1 MKLLIDANL
10 SWRLEKHLKKT
21 FNDVLHVEN
30 SVLPAPAKDSE
41 IWNFAKVSGYTI
53 LTNDFDFYNL
63 LLIKGFPPKI
73 VLLQTGN
80 LSTKSIVELLNS
92 KRDEIELFEADA
104 VLGLLEIFAVL
115 PPPFGLGSA

>member
-10 SWRLEKHLKKT
+10 SWRLEKYLKET
-21 FNDVLHVEN
+21 FRDVLHVEN
-30 SVLPAPAKDSE
+30 TVLPVPAKDSE
-41 IWNFAKVSGYTI
+41 IWNFAKISGYTI

-73 VLLQTGN
+73 ILLQTGN

-92 KRDEIELFEADA
+92 KRDEIELFETDT
-104 VLGLLEIFAVL
+104 VLGLLEICAVI
-115 PPPFGLGSA
+115 PPPQVPSIP

>member
-10 SWRLEKHLKKT
+10 SWRLEKYLKQT
-21 FNDVLHVEN
+21 FIDVLHVDN

-41 IWNFAKVSGYTI
+41 IWNFAKVNGYTI

-73 VLLQTGN
+73 ILLQTGN

-92 KRDEIELFEADA
+92 KREEIELFETDA

-115 PPPFGLGSA
+115 PPSYVPSIP